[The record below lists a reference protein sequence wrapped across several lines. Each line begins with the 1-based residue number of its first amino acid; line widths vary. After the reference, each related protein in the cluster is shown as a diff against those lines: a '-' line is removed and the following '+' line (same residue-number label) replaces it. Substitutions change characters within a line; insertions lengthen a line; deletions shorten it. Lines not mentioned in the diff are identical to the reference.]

1 MISLKAG
8 SPVCNCKNPDTCI
21 HMFSMTAGARN
32 FVYKQA
38 NFITSLNV
46 VDASNK
52 GVPLSLSLVDK
63 GCVSNN
69 SSCPQGVI
77 YNPSDSKTLQT
88 FNKGLTDYLLHYVPK
103 VNYFKVT
110 DSVDFLEDYILAA
123 DVLDI
128 LPKTDYLL
136 RLGECKGNPF
146 INQSLSFMNG
156 VSPLLSM
163 APLDVLTTWI
173 HVFAGFKWEVDLAI
187 GLEHEVNEYTEKERK
202 QQQKAENKSQGKS
215 QRGNRGWTKKP
226 QYEISNALE
235 MEGKLNCSLGAI
247 PFDYSPSLKKDF
259 KGKEKKVQL
268 LNKAD
273 ELINTFI
280 KTFSTD
286 EGNEAKIKLLSTEI
300 VYPQIEMKGG
310 GELKEDS
317 NSTQLYLQRNL
328 SIELSPLIGVRLTL
342 DLLQAFATWYHAD
355 IVLAAARE
363 GLDAGEDDYKEGKNS
378 AYFGSTFELVVE
390 GEFDLALKFISDVK
404 EKWQVE
410 YNEDTAIKFGLTLNV
425 NFRAGVRF
433 YVANGALKIGGEA
446 SAEGFVGL
454 EANHNN
460 PSKVDAVLYHSD
472 VIAKVYVSYTWSLS
486 KTSEGGWGN
495 NGLERPNKNDEN
507 NKSEVNKDVEWN
519 IYKKLEKKD
528 SKARVTLF

>member
-21 HMFSMTAGARN
+21 HMFSMNAGTRN

-38 NFITSLNV
+38 SFITSLNV

-69 SSCPQGVI
+69 SSCPQGII
-77 YNPSDSKTLQT
+77 YSPSDSKTLQT

-103 VNYFKVT
+103 VNYYKVT
-110 DSVDFLEDYILAA
+110 DSVDFLVDYILAP
-123 DVLDI
+123 DVLDV

-146 INQSLSFMNG
+146 VSQSLSFMNG
-156 VSPLLSM
+156 ASPLLSM
-163 APLDVLTTWI
+163 APRDVLSTWI

-187 GLEHEVNEYTEKERK
+187 GLEHEVKEYTEKERK

-226 QYEISNALE
+226 QYEIGNALE

-247 PFDYSPSLKKDF
+247 PYDYSTSLKKDF

-286 EGNEAKIKLLSTEI
+286 EGNDAKIKLLNTEI
-300 VYPQIEMKGG
+300 VYPQIEIKGG

-328 SIELSPLIGVRLTL
+328 SIELAPLIGVRLTL
-342 DLLQAFATWYHAD
+342 DLLQAFAAWYHAD
-355 IVLAAARE
+355 VVLAAARE

-378 AYFGSTFELVVE
+378 AYVGSTFELVVE
-390 GEFDLALKFISDVK
+390 GEFDLALQCTSDVK
-404 EKWQVE
+404 DKWHVE
-410 YNEDTAIKFGLTLNV
+410 YNEDTAIKFDLTLNV

-454 EANHNN
+454 EANHND
-460 PSKVDAVLYHSD
+460 PSKVDLVLYHSD
-472 VIAKVYVSYTWSLS
+472 VIAKVYVSYTWSL
-486 KTSEGGWGN
+486 GGDSGSGGGDNDGGRTKKN
-495 NGLERPNKNDEN
+495 NISND
-507 NKSEVNKDVEWN
+507 SEVNKDVEWN

-528 SKARVTLF
+528 SAARITFF

>member
-21 HMFSMTAGARN
+21 HMFSLKVGERT
-32 FVYKQA
+32 FTYKQA
-38 NFITSLNV
+38 DFISS
-46 VDASNK
+46 VDVIDEDDK
-52 GVPLSLSLVDK
+52 GVPVSMTLVDK

-69 SSCPQGVI
+69 SSCPQGI
-77 YNPSDSKTLQT
+77 IFSPSDSKTLQI
-88 FNKGLTDYLLHYVPK
+88 FNKGLTNYLLHYVPK
-103 VNYFKVT
+103 VNYFKIT
-110 DSVDFLEDYILAA
+110 DSVDFLEDYILAPEVL
-123 DVLDI
+123 DVL
-128 LPKTDYLL
+128 PKNVYLL

-156 VSPLLSM
+156 ASPLLSM

-187 GLEHEVNEYTEKERK
+187 GLEHEVKEYTEKERK

-286 EGNEAKIKLLSTEI
+286 EGNDAKIKLLSTEI

-328 SIELSPLIGVRLTL
+328 SIELAPLIGVRLTL
-342 DLLQAFATWYHAD
+342 DLLQAFAAWYHAD
-355 IVLAAARE
+355 VVLAAARE

-378 AYFGSTFELVVE
+378 AYVGSTFELVVE
-390 GEFDLALKFISDVK
+390 GEFDLALQCTSDTK
-404 EKWQVE
+404 EKWHVE

-454 EANHNN
+454 EANHSE
-460 PSKVDAVLYHSD
+460 PSKVDLVLYHSD
-472 VIAKVYVSYTWSLS
+472 VIAKVYVSYTWSL
-486 KTSEGGWGN
+486 GGDSGSGGGDNDGGRTKKN
-495 NGLERPNKNDEN
+495 NISND
-507 NKSEVNKDVEWN
+507 SEVNKDVEWN

-528 SKARVTLF
+528 SAARITLF